1 MYFENLAAALTM
13 DGHGM
18 FVWPAYFIAV
28 LVIVAIL
35 IRPWR
40 RQRKFLRLKS
50 AELKRQQGGPSSI
63 EEVI

>member
-1 MYFENLAAALTM
+1 
-13 DGHGM
+13 M

-63 EEVI
+63 EEVN